1 MGLEAYSQ
9 TLWLGL
15 QKLGGDTWGGLEFW
29 GEGVASETRWREVLN
44 SAVDVGR
51 EWKSEGF
58 GEDWCRELAEWL
70 ASRAG
75 QDREGEAE
83 AVHGPRL

>member
-44 SAVDVGR
+44 SG
-51 EWKSEGF
+51 
-58 GEDWCRELAEWL
+58 CREGVEIRRIWGRLVQGV
-70 ASRAG
+70 SGVVG
-75 QDREGEAE
+75 QQGWP
-83 AVHGPRL
+83 G